1 MKILDLGC
9 GKRKTAGSVGIDI
22 SPDTD
27 ADVVHD
33 LNVFPYPFKDSEFGA
48 VKADNVLEHLG
59 DVVKVMEELH
69 RITSDG
75 AELKII
81 VPFFRSAYAFIDPTH
96 RHFFTC
102 RSFDYFDPGKEFNKL
117 YKYSRAQFRVK
128 RVVFDEDYQ
137 GTLAD
142 RLVAKFANWK
152 PVFYELRL
160 SALLPL
166 STLTY
171 YLETV
176 KGENK

>member
-9 GKRKTAGSVGIDI
+9 GKRKTEGAVGIDI

-33 LNVFPYPFKDSEFGA
+33 LNSFPYPFAEGEFDR
-48 VKADNVLEHLG
+48 VKADNVLEHLD
-59 DVVKVMEELH
+59 DVIKVMEELH
-69 RITSDG
+69 RITADG

-81 VPFFRSAYAFIDPTH
+81 VPFFRSLYAFIDPTH

-102 RSFDYFDPGKEFNKL
+102 RSFDYFDPGKDFNKL
-117 YKYSRAQFRVK
+117 YRYSRARFRVK
-128 RVVFDEDYQ
+128 RVVFDEDYP

-142 RLVAKFANWK
+142 RLTAKLANWK
-152 PVFYELRL
+152 PVFYEARL
-160 SALLPL
+160 SSLLPL
-166 STLTY
+166 STLTF

-176 KGENK
+176 KGGK